1 VVAERYRTPPQQAE
15 RALLRQG
22 RRKGDAVSRQANGDA
37 RKFPGW
43 IANVKQHR
51 QRYQDKLERRPWI
64 AFPLESLRR
73 FKKIEGKHLALV
85 IALNL
90 FVAVIPLMIIGYAFI
105 EAFNPDRDV
114 GNLLVENL
122 HLTGSTANIVEDTF
136 ANASSGK
143 SVALSISLIS
153 LLITG
158 LDVSATAQIAYARA
172 FTVTPLRGIQKYLRG
187 AAWLILLLA
196 DTGAALTLRSLAT
209 HHPLGFALAAGA
221 ALLVLEFGFF
231 LVTPRLL
238 LDLPFNW
245 RDLVPGAAV
254 CTAAATVVHIV
265 AAFFLRNWVGAYG
278 HAYGGFG
285 VSLAL
290 AAFVGII
297 ASFWVWIAA
306 VMGVWWERKA
316 GPAAVA
322 AMEELG
328 RPQRVVSAQAVT
340 GTGQRAGPLDQPTG
354 VTSKAVPGSTMTDTS
369 QAPRCGP
376 VAGEG
381 DE

>member
-1 VVAERYRTPPQQAE
+1 MSKPRGGRT
-15 RALLRQG
+15 
-22 RRKGDAVSRQANGDA
+22 RRLQK
-37 RKFPGW
+37 W
-43 IANVKQHR
+43 IASAR
-51 QRYQDKLERRPWI
+51 RYQQRLERRPWV
-64 AFPLESLRR
+64 AFSLESVRR
-73 FKKIEGKHLALV
+73 FNKIEGKHLALV

-90 FVAVIPLMIIGYAFI
+90 FIAVIPLMIIGYAFI
-105 EAFNPDRDV
+105 EAFNPRRDV
-114 GNLLVENL
+114 GNLIVGNL
-122 HLTGSTANIVEDTF
+122 HLTGSTAQIVKDTF
-136 ANASSGK
+136 SNASSGK

-158 LDVSATAQIAYARA
+158 VDVSATAQVAYAQA
-172 FTVTPLRGIQKYLRG
+172 FTMTPLRGIQKYLRG

-221 ALLVLEFGFF
+221 VLLVLEFGFF

-238 LDLPFNW
+238 LDLPFKW

-254 CTAAATVVHIV
+254 CTAAATVVHTV
-265 AAFFLRNWVGAYG
+265 AALFLRNWFGEYG

-322 AMEELG
+322 KMEKL
-328 RPQRVVSAQAVT
+328 SADISA
-340 GTGQRAGPLDQPTG
+340 
-354 VTSKAVPGSTMTDTS
+354 S
-369 QAPRCGP
+369 
-376 VAGEG
+376 
-381 DE
+381 

>member
-1 VVAERYRTPPQQAE
+1 MSK
-15 RALLRQG
+15 RA
-22 RRKGDAVSRQANGDA
+22 DSDA

-43 IANVKQHR
+43 IANAKQSGK
-51 QRYQDKLERRPWI
+51 RYQDKLERRPWI
-64 AFPLESLRR
+64 AFPLESFRR
-73 FKKIEGKHLALV
+73 FNKIEGKHLALV
-85 IALNL
+85 ITLNL
-90 FVAVIPLMIIGYAFI
+90 FVAVIPLMIIGYAFV
-105 EAFNPDRDV
+105 EAFNPHRDV
-114 GNLLVENL
+114 GNLFVANL
-122 HLTGSTANIVEDTF
+122 HLTGSTAQIVKDTF
-136 ANASSGK
+136 SNASSGK

-158 LDVSATAQIAYARA
+158 LDVSATAQVAYARA
-172 FTVTPLRGIQKYLRG
+172 FTMTPLRGVQKYLRG

-238 LDLPFNW
+238 LDLPFKW

-254 CTAAATVVHIV
+254 CTAAATVVHTV
-265 AAFFLRNWVGAYG
+265 ATLFLRNWFGEYG

-285 VSLAL
+285 ISLAL

-322 AMEELG
+322 AMEELSADAS
-328 RPQRVVSAQAVT
+328 RPQRVISAQAGIQAASRLT
-340 GTGQRAGPLDQPTG
+340 G
-354 VTSKAVPGSTMTDTS
+354 
-369 QAPRCGP
+369 
-376 VAGEG
+376 
-381 DE
+381 